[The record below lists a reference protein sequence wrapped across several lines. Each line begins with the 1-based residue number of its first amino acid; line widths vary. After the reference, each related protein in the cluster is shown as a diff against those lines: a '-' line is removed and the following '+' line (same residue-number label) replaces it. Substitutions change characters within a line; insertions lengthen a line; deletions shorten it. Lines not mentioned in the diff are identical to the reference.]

1 MKVLF
6 IGPSLS
12 GVEADYSGLEV
23 RDPARQGDIALAVL
37 DGATAI
43 GLVDGYFD
51 AVAAPWHKEILYAL
65 SSGVA
70 MLGASSMGALRAAEC
85 APFGMR
91 PVGVIAGAYASGA
104 LDDDAAVALSHGPG
118 ELGYPPVTEPLVDVA
133 PSLSRLRE
141 LALLSADEH
150 NRLWDAARRIHF
162 KDRTDEAIFAEAA
175 PHALAAYR
183 QHRIGQ
189 KAQDAL
195 ELIVAL
201 KACPDSRSTPTELA
215 GPTSLFAT
223 TVLPELVRQREKG

>member
-12 GVEADYSGLEV
+12 GIDADYSGLEV
-23 RDPARQGDIALAVL
+23 RDPAKQGDIALAVL

-85 APFGMR
+85 AAFGMR
-91 PVGVIAGAYASGA
+91 PVGVIAEAYASGA

-118 ELGYPPVTEPLVDVA
+118 ELGYPPVTEPLVDVE
-133 PSLSRLRE
+133 PSLRRLRE

-150 NRLWDAARRIHF
+150 DLILNKARQIHF
-162 KDRTDEAIFAEAA
+162 KDRTDEAMFAEA
-175 PHALAAYR
+175 PHILAAYR

-189 KAQDAL
+189 KAEDAL
-195 ELIVAL
+195 ALVAAL
-201 KACPDSRSTPTELA
+201 KACPDSRSAPSELA

-223 TVLPELVRQREKG
+223 TVLPELVRLRDKG